1 MNMGGTTEIKTA
13 NKFQSWSWNSKSNL
27 SAIHCSFTWGPWS
40 EKSRSRYMV
49 MLEVKSQVNNW
60 MVFSSPK
67 EICVLQELPNFR
79 NSTNNNIQQ
88 YIAHECKE
96 SCQEGS
102 FFYPLKN
109 QSLTLNRR
117 AGWEVGIVKKAI
129 SCHLQ

>member
-1 MNMGGTTEIKTA
+1 
-13 NKFQSWSWNSKSNL
+13 
-27 SAIHCSFTWGPWS
+27 
-40 EKSRSRYMV
+40 MV
-49 MLEVKSQVNNW
+49 MLEVKSQC
-60 MVFSSPK
+60 VFQPKRNLCSPRTSEFQK
-67 EICVLQELPNFR
+67 LALA
-79 NSTNNNIQQ
+79 TNNNNQQ

>member
-1 MNMGGTTEIKTA
+1 
-13 NKFQSWSWNSKSNL
+13 
-27 SAIHCSFTWGPWS
+27 
-40 EKSRSRYMV
+40 

-67 EICVLQELPNFR
+67 EICVSKNFR
-79 NSTNNNIQQ
+79 ISEISTNNNNQQ